1 MLLAIS
7 DLHVSHATNRA
18 IVESF
23 RPSTPDDWLLLAGD
37 IAEQESDFTWAISM
51 LSQRF
56 AQVIWTPGNH
66 ELWCTPRDQL
76 KLPGVLR
83 YEHLVNICRQH
94 NVLTPEDEFRHYR
107 MGDGTTVTIAPIFTL
122 YDYSFR
128 NIDDYTA
135 EQAIERARRCGV
147 ISSDEFFLKTYPH
160 KNIIDWCRERIQYT
174 EKRLNAIPDGE
185 NIVLISHFPLL
196 RKPLESLR
204 NTEFSIWCGSEKT
217 HQWAS
222 RKGVR
227 MVVYGHLHIP
237 NLEYIQDVA
246 HLEVSL
252 GYPREWQEHGR
263 DSYLVQLDGLLEHAN
278 TISNHPFL

>member
-7 DLHVSHATNRA
+7 DLHVSHAENRL

-23 RPSTPDDWLLLAGD
+23 RPSTSDDWLLLAGD
-37 IAEQESDFTWAISM
+37 IAEQEADFIWVIST

-56 AQVIWTPGNH
+56 SQVVWTPGNH
-66 ELWCTPRDQL
+66 ELWCTPKDLL

-83 YEHLVNICRQH
+83 YEHFVNICRQY
-94 NVLTPEDEFRHYR
+94 NVLTPEDEFHSYH
-107 MGDGTTVTIAPIFTL
+107 MGDDTRITIAPIFTL

-128 NIDDYTA
+128 NTFDYTVD
-135 EQAIERARRCGV
+135 QAIERARRCGV
-147 ISSDEFFLKTYPH
+147 ISSDEFFLKTYPY
-160 KNIIDWCRERIQYT
+160 KNVVDWCRERLLYT

-185 NIVLISHFPLL
+185 NIILMSHFPVI

-227 MVVYGHLHIP
+227 MVIYGHLHIP
-237 NLEYIQDVA
+237 NLEYIQNVA
-246 HLEVSL
+246 HVEVSL
-252 GYPREWQEHGR
+252 GYPREWQKHR
-263 DSYLVQLDGLLEHAN
+263 RHCYLNELDGLLD
-278 TISNHPFL
+278 ISA

>member
-1 MLLAIS
+1 MLLAVS
-7 DLHVSHATNRA
+7 DLHVSHAENRA

-23 RPSTPDDWLLLAGD
+23 WPLTSDDCLLLAGD
-37 IAEQESDFTWAISM
+37 IAEQEADFTWVIST

-56 AQVIWTPGNH
+56 SQVVWTPGNH
-66 ELWCTPRDQL
+66 ELWCTPKDPL

-94 NVLTPEDEFRHYR
+94 KVLTPEDEFYR
-107 MGDGTTVTIAPIFTL
+107 YCMGDGTAITIAPIFTL

-128 NIDDYTA
+128 NSGDYT
-135 EQAIERARRCGV
+135 EDQAIERARRCGV
-147 ISSDEFFLKTYPH
+147 MSSDEFFLKTYPH
-160 KNIIDWCRERIQYT
+160 KNIIDWCRERIRYT
-174 EKRLNAIPDGE
+174 EKRLNTIPDGE
-185 NIVLISHFPLL
+185 NIVLMSHFPIT

-217 HQWAS
+217 HKWAS

-237 NLEYIQDVA
+237 NIEYIQGIA
-246 HLEVSL
+246 HIEVSL
-252 GYPREWQEHGR
+252 GYPREWREHNR
-263 DSYLVQLDGLLEHAN
+263 HSYLVKLDELLEYA
-278 TISNHPFL
+278 TEYQ